1 MILPMLEDM
10 WILTDNI
17 LSESLSKKPWEIKN
31 NLKLGTHENR
41 IS

>member
-17 LSESLSKKPWEIKN
+17 LSESLSKKPWEST
-31 NLKLGTHENR
+31 LLLAVP
-41 IS
+41 SS